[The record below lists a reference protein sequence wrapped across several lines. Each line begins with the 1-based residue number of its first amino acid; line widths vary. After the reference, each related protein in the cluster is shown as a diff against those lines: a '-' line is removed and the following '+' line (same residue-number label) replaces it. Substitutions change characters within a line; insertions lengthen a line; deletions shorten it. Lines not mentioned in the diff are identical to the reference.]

1 MSKWNFEDFLRRL
14 EEIRRLG
21 PSLEGLEDRLPG
33 LGRLLRQSEFRMEEL
48 APIEAILR
56 AMSPEERLR
65 PELLDGE
72 PGRSRRERIATQSGT
87 SLEEVDSLIWQFHML
102 SQMLEEMSPEEVTQS
117 LMEGLQPEGE
127 AWQTP
132 ADAWKGETWKPGEPS
147 SAEAP
152 ALPAE
157 APTGPS
163 ASQRLQVAIDG
174 RVDELLRK
182 ISRGG
187 LTSLGP
193 EERRFL
199 DEASRRYREKRR

>member
-1 MSKWNFEDFLRRL
+1 MAKWNFEDFLRRL

-21 PSLEGLEDRLPG
+21 PSLEGLEERIPG
-33 LGRLLRQSEFRMEEL
+33 LGALLRQSEFRMEEL

-56 AMSPEERLR
+56 AMTVEERLR

-72 PGRSRRERIATQSGT
+72 PGLARRERIATHSGT

-117 LMEGLQPEGE
+117 LMEGLQPEAE

-132 ADAWKGETWKPGEPS
+132 ADAWKQGASEPS
-147 SAEAP
+147 SAVGTP
-152 ALPAE
+152 LPAE
-157 APTGPS
+157 QPS
-163 ASQRLQVAIDG
+163 SATQRLQVAIDA
-174 RVDELLRK
+174 RVDDLLRK
-182 ISRGG
+182 ISRSGMA
-187 LTSLGP
+187 SLSV